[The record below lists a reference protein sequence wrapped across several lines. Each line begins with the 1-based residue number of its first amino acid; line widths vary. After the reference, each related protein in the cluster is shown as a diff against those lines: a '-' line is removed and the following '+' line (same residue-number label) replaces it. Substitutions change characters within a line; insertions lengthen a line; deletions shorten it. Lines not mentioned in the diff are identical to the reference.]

1 MDTASASAV
10 LGNPSVRGTSAL
22 TGKRHPQRTTH
33 GRILARTRAGICSS
47 ASPCF
52 MLTLTFPH
60 MGDGPHLSSTP
71 RHTAFQVLASPEQQ
85 GKAAYGD
92 CRNAFLDGKRSSG
105 RSRR

>member
-52 MLTLTFPH
+52 MLTLTSSHGRRAPPFINSKAH
-60 MGDGPHLSSTP
+60 GFSGLSVSGTT
-71 RHTAFQVLASPEQQ
+71 RQ
-85 GKAAYGD
+85 GCVWRLQK
-92 CRNAFLDGKRSSG
+92 CLS
-105 RSRR
+105 